1 MEGVLYS
8 TIEMTDNKLVKNQKE
23 NLRKA
28 TKKSSK
34 CRDMFKVFELPVAVS
49 K

>member
-8 TIEMTDNKLVKNQKE
+8 TIEMKDNKLVKNQKE

-28 TKKSSK
+28 TKKGCK
-34 CRDMFKVFELPVAVS
+34 CRDV
-49 K
+49 